1 MTTPFLCLF
10 LAFLLNM
17 VSKAPV
23 AIAMAR
29 QGGGYDNSNPR
40 VQQAELTGWG
50 RRAVAAHL
58 NGFEAFSGFAAA
70 VLVAVLGGAD
80 PVWTARLA
88 VAFVVARVLYLPLY
102 IGDFDR
108 LRSAVWSVAFVA
120 TAGLFLLP
128 LFR

>member
-1 MTTPFLCLF
+1 MTIPFFCIF

-29 QGGGYDNSNPR
+29 HDGGYDNKNPR
-40 VQQAELTGWG
+40 VQQAELVGWG

-58 NGFEAFSGFAAA
+58 NGFEACSGFAVA
-70 VLVAVLGGAD
+70 VLVAVLAGAD

-88 VAFVVARVLYLPLY
+88 VAFVVARVFYIPLY
-102 IGDFDR
+102 ICNLDR
-108 LRSAVWSVAFVA
+108 LRSAVWTVGFGA

-128 LFR
+128 LVR

>member
-1 MTTPFLCLF
+1 MTTPFLCIF

-29 QGGGYDNSNPR
+29 QDGGYDNKNPR

-58 NGFEAFSGFAAA
+58 NSFEAFSGFAAA

-80 PVWTARLA
+80 PVWTVRLA

-102 IGDFDR
+102 IGNFDR
-108 LRSAVWSVAFVA
+108 LRSAAWSVAFVA